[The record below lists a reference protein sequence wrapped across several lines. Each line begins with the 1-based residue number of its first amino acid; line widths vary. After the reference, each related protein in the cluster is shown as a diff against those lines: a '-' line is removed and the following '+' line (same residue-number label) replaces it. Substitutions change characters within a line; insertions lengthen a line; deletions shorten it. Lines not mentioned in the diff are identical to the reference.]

1 MPAGLTVVGVGP
13 GDPDLLTLAA
23 VRAIERA
30 QVVAMPVAGE
40 GIESM
45 AAAIASAW
53 IRPDQR
59 RLPLVFPMVEAA
71 DPRRDAWHRAAAAI
85 AAEVEQGHAV
95 VLLCEGDASL
105 FATASYVLLAL
116 QQRHP
121 GCPVAVVPG
130 ITAISAAAAAA
141 AWPLALQQ
149 DQLLVMPCP
158 DQPEDLASAL
168 EQAAVQSR
176 VLALLKLGRRWRW
189 VQHHVVVDSARHQS
203 TSTMTSTTARGG
215 NRMQSTVNLAIH
227 NLTVKSD
234 WRSVSSIARAVIFA
248 AWHAGRH
255 YGQQKGGH
263 AQRHACC

>member
-45 AAAIASAW
+45 AATIASAW
-53 IRPDQR
+53 IRSDQR
-59 RLPLVFPMVEAA
+59 QLPLVFPMVEAA
-71 DPRRDAWHRAAAAI
+71 SPRRDAWHRAAAAI

-116 QQRHP
+116 QQCHP
-121 GCPVAVVPG
+121 RCPVAVVPG

-141 AWPLALQQ
+141 SWPLALQQ

-158 DQPEDLASAL
+158 DQPEDLGTAL
-168 EQAAVQSR
+168 DQAAAQTR

-189 VQHHVVVDSARHQS
+189 VRPLLEQQCL
-203 TSTMTSTTARGG
+203 
-215 NRMQSTVNLAIH
+215 LAGA
-227 NLTVKSD
+227 LFAERVGWPD
-234 WRSVSSIARAVIFA
+234 QCVQPAESVAVGERPYFSLLLIRQG
-248 AWHAGRH
+248 WPSVLP
-255 YGQQKGGH
+255 
-263 AQRHACC
+263 